1 MPGDETTWRLETRT
15 VYFSIKT
22 STSDQRSILQQSSPC
37 IDLLQPNLVTKS
49 NIHSSLHSNCYHQIT
64 YAKFNFEM
72 FYSPPHEQVV
82 WNYQDAIN
90 DLIQKKSTYPHSNV
104 KEIFLTRLSISKYQ
118 FLMKLFQLSGQ
129 VLFSRKPNFLGN
141 DSRKKQYFS
150 ALHDKLK

>member
-1 MPGDETTWRLETRT
+1 MYRFITTK
-15 VYFSIKT
+15 FSYKIKHSFFT
-22 STSDQRSILQQSSPC
+22 SLKLLSSD
-37 IDLLQPNLVTKS
+37 
-49 NIHSSLHSNCYHQIT
+49 NIREIQ
-64 YAKFNFEM
+64 FEM

-90 DLIQKKSTYPHSNV
+90 DLIQKKSTYPNSNV